1 MQHFGLFWFFLIT
14 NLVAQI
20 TLFCNKRLA
29 RTVPINFILLFYITM
44 AESYL
49 LSHIVAEYTPESVF
63 FVFVIT
69 SAGFL
74 GMSAYAI
81 LTKRNLLIH
90 MGVLW
95 GMVIVS
101 LSLFFL
107 VIFTQMPMLI
117 LMYAGLGVLFML
129 IFIAIDT
136 QMIIKGRKYGV
147 GCDDYIVGSLI
158 LYLDFLEL
166 FLHLLRLFGNK
177 K

>member
-1 MQHFGLFWFFLIT
+1 M
-14 NLVAQI
+14 
-20 TLFCNKRLA
+20 
-29 RTVPINFILLFYITM
+29 
-44 AESYL
+44 
-49 LSHIVAEYTPESVF
+49 LSHIVADYTPQSVF
-63 FVFVIT
+63 CVFLLT
-69 SAGFL
+69 SAGFI

-81 LTKRNLLIH
+81 LTKRNLLVH

-101 LSLFFL
+101 LTLFFL
-107 VIFTQMPMLI
+107 IIFTQIPMLI

-129 IFIAIDT
+129 IFIGIDT

-158 LYLDFLEL
+158 LYLDFIEL
-166 FLHLLRLFGNK
+166 FLHLLRLLGNK

>member
-1 MQHFGLFWFFLIT
+1 M
-14 NLVAQI
+14 
-20 TLFCNKRLA
+20 
-29 RTVPINFILLFYITM
+29 
-44 AESYL
+44 
-49 LSHIVAEYTPESVF
+49 
-63 FVFVIT
+63 IT
-69 SAGFL
+69 SAGFV

-95 GMVIVS
+95 GMVIVT
-101 LSLFFL
+101 LCLLILILF
-107 VIFTQMPMLI
+107 TAMPMLI
-117 LMYAGLGVLFML
+117 LMYSGIGVLFML

-136 QMIIKGRKYGV
+136 QMIIKGRKYGI

-166 FLHLLRLFGNK
+166 FIHLLRLFGNK